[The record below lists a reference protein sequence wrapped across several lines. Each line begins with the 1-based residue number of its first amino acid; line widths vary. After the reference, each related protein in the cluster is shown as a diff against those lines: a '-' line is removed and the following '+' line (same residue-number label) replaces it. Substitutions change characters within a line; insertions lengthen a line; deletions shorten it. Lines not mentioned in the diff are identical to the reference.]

1 MLLMTLL
8 NFVSGD
14 RTLFQGTE
22 LSFRGQNFVSESRTL
37 FQGDRTLFEGTE
49 LSFRGTLV
57 QQTGVAVWHTAHVVC
72 EVRFLVP

>member
-14 RTLFQGTE
+14 RTLFQGD
-22 LSFRGQNFVSESRTL
+22 RTL
-37 FQGDRTLFEGTE
+37 FQGTE

-57 QQTGVAVWHTAHVVC
+57 QQTGVAVWHSVHMVC
-72 EVRFLVP
+72 EVCFSVP